1 MARMVTPAALHSAAV
16 PRVLSGLDVLLRHRL
31 GLLRGRRFGVLAH
44 QASVDARLQ
53 HAAELL
59 GDVRGARLSALFA
72 PEHGLWGAAQ
82 DLVPIAAARDPLS
95 GLRVVSLYGNR
106 REPTAP
112 MLRGLDL
119 LVIDLQDVGAR
130 YYTYQWTM
138 ALAMRACA
146 RAGVPVLVLD
156 RPNPL
161 GGDVVEGNIP
171 DPAFASFVGLYPLA
185 ARPGLTLGEVARY
198 LQRVH
203 GLGGVVDV
211 VAMRGWRRSM
221 RWEDTGLPWVPPSP
235 NMPTTDTALV
245 YPGGCLIEGTNLS
258 EGRGTTRPFE
268 WVGAPWLD
276 ARAYAEALAAER
288 LPGVVFRPARFRPTF
303 QKWAGQVCGGVQLHV
318 TDRARFKPFLTGLA
332 LVALARRLAPRAFR
346 WRRPP
351 YEFEHRRLPIDILL
365 GTDRV
370 RRVLERG
377 QSLSAIERSWQDDL
391 ARWRRRRAAVLLY
404 R

>member
-16 PRVLSGLDVLLRHRL
+16 PRVQSGLDVLVHHRL
-31 GLLRGRRFGVLAH
+31 GVLRGKRFGVLAH
-44 QASVDARLQ
+44 QASVDARLD
-53 HAAELL
+53 HVVELL
-59 GDVRGARLSALFA
+59 RSVRGARLVALFA

-82 DLVPIAAARDPLS
+82 DLVHIAAERDPLS
-95 GLRVVSLYGNR
+95 GLRVVSLYGER
-106 REPTAP
+106 REPTSA

-146 RAGVPVLVLD
+146 RAGVRVLILD

-161 GGDVVEGNIP
+161 GGEVVEGNVP

-185 ARPGLTLGEVARY
+185 ARPGLTLGEIARY
-198 LQRVH
+198 LQRAH
-203 GLGGVVDV
+203 GLGGTVDV
-211 VAMRGWRRSM
+211 VGMRGWRRAM
-221 RWEDTGLPWVPPSP
+221 LWEDTGLPWVAPSP
-235 NMPTTDTALV
+235 NMPTPDTARV

-268 WVGAPWLD
+268 WVGAPYLD
-276 ARAYAEALAAER
+276 AHAYAEALTTAR

-303 QKWAGQVCGGVQLHV
+303 QKWAGRVCGGVHVHV

-332 LVALARRLAPRAFR
+332 VIAVARRQAPRAFR

-351 YEFEHRRLPIDILL
+351 YEFEYRRLPIDILL
-365 GTDRV
+365 GTDTI
-370 RRVLERG
+370 RRALEHGR
-377 QSLSAIERSWQDDL
+377 SLEAIERSWQGEL
-391 ARWRRRRAAVLLY
+391 AGWRRRRAASLLY